1 MANVSKAKVKGTTY
15 NIVDSGRGQANGVA
29 TLDAN
34 GKVPGEQLPDSVI
47 QMLEDIFY
55 Y

>member
-1 MANVSKAKVKGTTY
+1 MTNVSKAKVKGTTY

-34 GKVPGEQLPDSVI
+34 GKVPIEQLPDGIVD
-47 QMLEDIFY
+47 EDIFY

>member
-34 GKVPGEQLPDSVI
+34 SKIPIEQLPSSITDAGGA
-47 QMLEDIFY
+47 LR
-55 Y
+55 

>member
-1 MANVSKAKVKGTTY
+1 MANISKANVKGTIY

-34 GKVPGEQLPDSVI
+34 GKIPIEQIPDGI
-47 QMLEDIFY
+47 GQEDIFY
-55 Y
+55 YQ

>member
-29 TLDAN
+29 TLDTD
-34 GKVPGEQLPDSVI
+34 GKVPVEQLPDSVM
-47 QMLEDIFY
+47 QMMEDIFY